1 MKSSHEQKG
10 CFCINFS
17 KKRMS
22 TEDMKGKKVLIVEDD
37 FFVSDIYETKFKHEG
52 CEVVAVGDG
61 AKAMSKLQEGFVPDV
76 ILLDLIMPNMD
87 GREFLEE
94 VKKLSNLSNVPIL
107 VLSNLSQE
115 EDVKESL
122 ALGAKDYI
130 VKSHLTPTEVF
141 HRVTELLRGSASI
154 GSGNMIQ

>member
-1 MKSSHEQKG
+1 MSVVRLWRYLV
-10 CFCINFS
+10 NFQGIA
-17 KKRMS
+17 MN
-22 TEDMKGKKVLIVEDD
+22 TEHIKGKKVLIIEDD
-37 FFVSDIYETKFKHEG
+37 YFVSDIYETKFTREG
-52 CEVVAVGDG
+52 CDVVTVGDG
-61 AKAMSKLQEGFVPDV
+61 AKAIEKLQDGFVPDV

-94 VKKLSNLSNVPIL
+94 VKKLKNIASVPIL

-141 HRVTELLRGSASI
+141 SRVCEFFQTGTSKE
-154 GSGNMIQ
+154 

>member
-1 MKSSHEQKG
+1 MG
-10 CFCINFS
+10 ATN
-17 KKRMS
+17 
-22 TEDMKGKKVLIVEDD
+22 MKGKKIMIVEDD

-52 CEVVAVGDG
+52 CEVSAVGDG
-61 AKAMSKLQEGFVPDV
+61 EKAMEKLREGFVPDI

-94 VKKLSNLSNVPIL
+94 VKTIPNLSGVPIL
-107 VLSNLSQE
+107 VLSNLSQD
-115 EDVKESL
+115 EDIKESI

-141 HRVTELLRGSASI
+141 DRVCEFLDGNASAKSGS
-154 GSGNMIQ
+154 MVH

>member
-1 MKSSHEQKG
+1 MDTG
-10 CFCINFS
+10 
-17 KKRMS
+17 
-22 TEDMKGKKVLIVEDD
+22 DMKGKKVLIVEDD

-61 AKAMSKLQEGFVPDV
+61 AKAFSKLQEGFVPDV

-94 VKKLSNLSNVPIL
+94 VKKLPNLAAVPIL

-115 EDVKESL
+115 EDVEESL

-130 VKSHLTPTEVF
+130 VKSHLTPTEIF
-141 HRVTELLRGSASI
+141 HRVREFLQGSV
-154 GSGNMIQ
+154 SGEYETVIK

>member
-1 MKSSHEQKG
+1 M
-10 CFCINFS
+10 N
-17 KKRMS
+17 
-22 TEDMKGKKVLIVEDD
+22 TENMKGKKVLIVEDD

-52 CEVVAVGDG
+52 CDVVAVGDG
-61 AKAMSKLQEGFVPDV
+61 AKALEKLQEGLVPDV

-87 GREFLEE
+87 GREFLEK
-94 VKKLSNLSNVPIL
+94 VKKIESVASVPIL

-141 HRVTELLRGSASI
+141 YRVCELFQEDVSSK
-154 GSGNMIQ
+154 

>member
-1 MKSSHEQKG
+1 MDTG
-10 CFCINFS
+10 
-17 KKRMS
+17 
-22 TEDMKGKKVLIVEDD
+22 DMKGKKVLIVEDD

-61 AKAMSKLQEGFVPDV
+61 AKALSKLQEGFVPDV

-94 VKKLSNLSNVPIL
+94 VKKLPDLAAVPIL

-115 EDVKESL
+115 EDVEESL

-130 VKSHLTPTEVF
+130 VKSHLTPTEIF
-141 HRVTELLRGSASI
+141 HHVREFLQGNV
-154 GSGNMIQ
+154 SGEYETVIK